1 MATAAAATIVGGK
14 RSARGAGLRYVS
26 DETPG
31 ISRRRAGTGFTYLTP
46 RGHVIRDA
54 RTLGRIRSLVI
65 PPAWTDVWICPD
77 PLGHIQAIGR
87 DARRRKQYR
96 YHPRWTAVRDA
107 TKYARLE
114 AFGRALS
121 ALRRQVARDLR
132 QPPLSRER
140 VLATVV
146 SLLEKTLI
154 RVGNDEYA
162 RANGSFGLT
171 TLKNRHVQVRG
182 ARVRFKFRAKSGVLQ
197 TIELEDASL
206 AKSVKRCQ
214 DLPGQEL
221 FQYVDSEG
229 ARQSV
234 GSTDVNAYL
243 RGVTGEDF
251 TAKDFRTWAGT
262 VMAAHALGSQAIE
275 AAVTARKR
283 QVTAVIAEVADR
295 LGNTPAVCRRCYVH
309 PGVLA
314 AYLDGVSVDCTSRHL
329 REARLATEEAAVLR
343 FLRRLSRQ
351 TAKKGTAA

>member
-14 RSARGAGLRYVS
+14 QSARGAGLRYVS
-26 DETPG
+26 DEAPG
-31 ISRRRAGTGFTYLTP
+31 ITRRRAGTGFLYLSP
-46 RGHVIRDA
+46 RGRVIRDA

-65 PPAWTDVWICPD
+65 PPAWTGVWICPD
-77 PLGHIQAIGR
+77 PTGR

-114 AFGRALS
+114 VFGRALP
-121 ALRRQVARDLR
+121 ALRRRVARDLR

-171 TLKNRHVQVRG
+171 TLKNRHVRVRG
-182 ARVRFKFRAKSGVLQ
+182 ARVRFTFRAKSGVLQ
-197 TIELEDASL
+197 TVELEDASL
-206 AKSVKRCQ
+206 ATSVKRCQ

-221 FQYVDSEG
+221 FQYLDGDG
-229 ARQSV
+229 APQSV
-234 GSTDVNAYL
+234 GSADVNAYL
-243 RGVTGEDF
+243 RAATGEDF

-262 VMAAHALGSQAIE
+262 VMAAHSLGSQPID
-275 AAVTARKR
+275 AAATARKR

-309 PGVLA
+309 PGVVG
-314 AYLDGVSVDCTSRHL
+314 AYLNGVSVDCTSRHL
-329 REARLATEEAAVLR
+329 REARLTTEEAAVLR

-351 TAKKGTAA
+351 IAKKGTAA